1 MFQLVC
7 TLAFAFAVV
16 AVTLFSMDRWITFH
30 ITINVTQILES
41 FQNLKQNDQKLSKFI
56 DCINFKNCSQAQMN
70 VLILASPNFGKN
82 LYCGLLVDKA
92 SEGVMHSLDLLG
104 YTYFIADNQQEALA
118 LYKVVGNY
126 TRMVILSEADVET
139 CWRERDD
146 DGATC
151 LATNS
156 NTTGIPIWKIFSFSF
171 WATGN
176 HPLSSEWQLSPENYK
191 ATKPFTA
198 LTYLGYS
205 LEHWCRQTPYIH
217 NRENRVYILAKHAG
231 HVGTSAFNMTLV
243 QDLSSEGIQ
252 FVMGGG
258 NAGEF
263 VWPNVTNFGVL
274 TKEQFHVELSK
285 SRVLLGLGNPTTSPS
300 PYDAMCLGVPFVN
313 PIIGYDKERPWDRSR
328 WDLQQPFLAYMD
340 EPYVYNVHADN
351 RSAVIDAVRRATK
364 APLFERKVLSHMT
377 TAAMKDRVEKIVLL
391 DWRSKA
397 LEVQKMNMEY
407 GGNQVFIE

>member
-1 MFQLVC
+1 MTLTKYAQISPYMFQLVC
-7 TLAFAFAVV
+7 TLVFAFAVV
-16 AVTLFSMDRWITFH
+16 AATLFSMDQWIISDFPSFR
-30 ITINVTQILES
+30 ININVTQIIES
-41 FQNLKQNDQKLSKFI
+41 FQNLRQNDQKLTKFI

-70 VLILASPNFGKN
+70 VLILASPNFGETIRGHISGEN
-82 LYCGLLVDKA
+82 IWA
-92 SEGVMHSLDLLG
+92 RSVMHSLDLLG

-118 LYKVVGNY
+118 LHKVVGNY
-126 TRMVILSEADVET
+126 TRMVILSEADL
-139 CWRERDD
+139 
-146 DGATC
+146 G
-151 LATNS
+151 
-156 NTTGIPIWKIFSFSF
+156 
-171 WATGN
+171 
-176 HPLSSEWQLSPENYK
+176 SEWQLSPENYK
-191 ATKPFTA
+191 ATKPFTR

-217 NRENRVYILAKHAG
+217 SREHRVYILAKHAG
-231 HVGTSAFNMTLV
+231 HVGTSAINMTLI
-243 QDLSSEGIQ
+243 QDLSSEGIE

-274 TKEQFHVELSK
+274 SKEQFHIELSK

-313 PIIGYDKERPWDRSR
+313 PIVGYDKERPWDRSR
-328 WDLQQPFLAYMD
+328 WELQQPFLAYME

-351 RSAVIDAVRRATK
+351 RSAVIDAVRRAMK